1 MNIQYLPVWI
11 MDSLKYMYVHPPKW
25 RGNVPPYDSKKKKER
40 VWKKTT
46 KSNYHKHAKY
56 NT

>member
-1 MNIQYLPVWI
+1 
-11 MDSLKYMYVHPPKW
+11 MYIPQN
-25 RGNVPPYDSKKKKER
+25 GDIPYDSKKKRKKEK